1 MNTDLLKKA
10 REYEAVYGQR
20 ITDEERPVYHVTP
33 TVGWLND
40 PNGFSFYKGRYH
52 LFYQYNPYSTE
63 WDTMHWGHLASDD
76 LIHWD
81 RLPAALAP
89 SQDCDDFGVWSGTAM
104 TAPDGRHLLM
114 YTAVKT
120 MPDKDG
126 EKHIRQTQCLAYGDG
141 TDYVKYE
148 NNPVIV
154 PEQLPEG
161 SKEED
166 FRDPKIWFD
175 EKDGCYYCI
184 LGSSTEKDGG
194 TIVLFKS
201 QDIHHWEFVSTLA
214 KSEGFG
220 YMWECP
226 DLFRLNQTDF
236 LLFLPM
242 KLTARG
248 LEFHCGNNAAY
259 LTGNLDME
267 KKEFIRRGIFS
278 LDYGIDFYAPQTMLA
293 PDGRRIMSAW
303 MQTPETK
310 AHQPKKIKW
319 FGQMIFPRELS
330 EKDGKLIQNPIRE
343 LEAFRKDPV
352 FYRDFPVR
360 ERTRLPR
367 VEGRCLDMTVKVRP
381 AGAGL
386 FRKFILKFAE
396 NDEFFTSVTF
406 DPEEGLLIFDRTYSG
421 FTEYTVSE
429 RKLCVRNRGG
439 EITLRIL
446 LDRFSAEIFVN
457 DGEQTLSNTIY
468 TAQEA
473 KGISFE
479 AKGGTALIDVE
490 KYTIEI

>member
-1 MNTDLLKKA
+1 
-10 REYEAVYGQR
+10 
-20 ITDEERPVYHVTP
+20 
-33 TVGWLND
+33 
-40 PNGFSFYKGRYH
+40 
-52 LFYQYNPYSTE
+52 
-63 WDTMHWGHLASDD
+63 MHWGHLVSDD

-267 KKEFIRRGIFS
+267 KKEFVRRGIFS

-310 AHQPKKIKW
+310 AHQPRKIKW